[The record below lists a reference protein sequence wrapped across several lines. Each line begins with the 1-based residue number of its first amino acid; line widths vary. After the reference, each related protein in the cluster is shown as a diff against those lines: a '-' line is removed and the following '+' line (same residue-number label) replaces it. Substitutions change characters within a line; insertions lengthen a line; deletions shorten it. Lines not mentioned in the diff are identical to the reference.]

1 MQWLV
6 DLLVRTHPEFADK
19 LAGLNLPKDAGQAWT
34 ILGRKLSLGTDQ
46 LLDIIR
52 AAGIPVADLDRMGAS
67 EVARIP
73 EAIARK
79 YQVVAAARTKSHIQ
93 LGCADPMNDSLA
105 KELGFS
111 IKHPVELLFSPP
123 DQIAN
128 SLNRF
133 YSSNAGEA
141 GRTLWVDEKELER
154 AKVNPEEAIARIT
167 QHILNDAVKL
177 GASDIHIQPFL
188 GGGLVRYRV
197 DGMLMRGSSL
207 PVNVRDSVLRFIL
220 TQADLDI
227 SNHTTPQDGR
237 LRVQINDG
245 TYDLR
250 ISYLPSHDDSRLVI
264 RLLNQSRNFS
274 LEALGFP
281 MRDQQTL
288 RQVCRQAKGLV
299 LFTGPTG
306 SGKTTSLYSLLAGLN
321 KPEINIMTAEDP
333 VEYQL
338 QGISQIEVDEGRG
351 RRFDTVLKS
360 MLRQDPDIILVGEI
374 RDAET
379 AQMAMRAVMTGHL
392 VFSTV
397 HTQDA
402 LGTIQRL
409 VDLGVTQGQLADG
422 LKAAV
427 AQRMARKV
435 CPHCAESVTERTAL
449 EQLFFDNFS
458 ETPPLRAIGCEQ
470 CHFTGYLGRFPLI
483 EIYEPAADA
492 RARMRKGQY
501 LEEPDL
507 ELNRSLAKVA
517 VQAIV
522 GGITTIDEV
531 TRVLGNDFWGA
542 IDPER
547 AKVAMSMAGLEL
559 NDQRKPGFLL
569 LGGGEELAKK
579 WSEAIGYPITIAA
592 DGPAAARV
600 LRQDT
605 QIFGLINYVDKP
617 EDEVRPYM
625 EDLRRHLAWS
635 GLSAVYVLAQPHS
648 ELETALKQHG
658 LNDWVKDPT
667 DLVKLKDLCDKA
679 LK

>member
-6 DLLVRTHPEFADK
+6 DLLSRSKPEYAEILATLK
-19 LAGLNLPKDAGQAWT
+19 LPEDPGHAWSV
-34 ILGRKLSLGTDQ
+34 IGRKLSLGTDQ
-46 LLDIIR
+46 LLKIISKS
-52 AAGIPVADLDRMGAS
+52 GIPVADLDRIGAS
-67 EVARIP
+67 EITRIP

-79 YQVVAAARTKSHIQ
+79 YQVVAAARTKSHLQ
-93 LGCADPMNDSLA
+93 LGCATPLRDDLA
-105 KELGFS
+105 KELGFAL
-111 IKHPVELLFSPP
+111 KHPVELLFSPP

-133 YSSNAGEA
+133 YSANIGEA
-141 GRTLWVDEKELER
+141 GRTLWVDEKELEH
-154 AKVNPEEAIARIT
+154 AKVNPDEAIARIT

-197 DGMLMRGSSL
+197 DGMLMRGTSL
-207 PVNVRDSVLRFIL
+207 PVTVRDSVLRFIL

-264 RLLNQSRNFS
+264 RLLNQGRNFS

-288 RQVCRQAKGLV
+288 RQVCRQSKGLI

-321 KPEINIMTAEDP
+321 KPDINIMTAEDP

-392 VFSTV
+392 VFSTL

-435 CPHCAESVTERTAL
+435 CPHCAEEVKQRTPL
-449 EQLFFDNFS
+449 EQLFFNNFS
-458 ETPPLRAIGCEQ
+458 ETPPLRAIGCET
-470 CHFTGYLGRFPLI
+470 CHFTGYLGRFPLV
-483 EIYEPAADA
+483 EIYQPDVDA
-492 RARMRKGQY
+492 RARMRKSQY

-531 TRVLGNDFWGA
+531 TRVLGSDFWGS
-542 IDPER
+542 IDPEHIN
-547 AKVAMSMAGLEL
+547 VAMSMAGLEL

-569 LGGGEELAKK
+569 LGGDQTLADQ
-579 WSEAIGYPITIAA
+579 WSEVIDYPITIAGS
-592 DGPAAARV
+592 GPEAARI

-605 QIFGLINYVDKP
+605 QIFGLIYHIDMP
-617 EDEVRPYM
+617 DEQVRPHM
-625 EDLRRHLAWS
+625 ESLRRYVAWA
-635 GLSAVYVLAQPHS
+635 GLPPVYVLAQSHP
-648 ELETALKQHG
+648 ELETALRQHG
-658 LNDWVKDPT
+658 VNDWVTGSDDT
-667 DLVKLKDLCDKA
+667 LKLKQLCDGA
-679 LK
+679 LT

>member
-6 DLLVRTHPEFADK
+6 DLLVRSNPDYAEPLSNLRLPEDT
-19 LAGLNLPKDAGQAWT
+19 GHAWT
-34 ILGRKLSLGTDQ
+34 IIGRKLSLGTDE
-46 LLDIIR
+46 LLKIISKS
-52 AAGIPVADLDRMGAS
+52 GIPVVDLDRIGAS
-67 EVARIP
+67 QIERIP

-79 YQVVAAARTKSHIQ
+79 YLVVAAGHTKNHLQ
-93 LGCADPMNDSLA
+93 LGCATPLNDDLA
-105 KELGFS
+105 KELGFAVQ
-111 IKHPVELLFSPP
+111 HPGELLFSPP

-133 YSSNAGEA
+133 YSASIGEA

-154 AKVNPEEAIARIT
+154 AKVSPDEAIARIT

-197 DGMLMRGSSL
+197 DGMLMRGTSL
-207 PVNVRDSVLRFIL
+207 PVTVRDSVLRFIL

-237 LRVQINDG
+237 LRVEINDN

-250 ISYLPSHDDSRLVI
+250 ISYLPSHNDSRLVI
-264 RLLNQSRNFS
+264 RLLNQGRNFS

-281 MRDQQTL
+281 IRDQQTL
-288 RQVCRQAKGLV
+288 RQICRQSKGLI

-392 VFSTV
+392 VFSTL

-402 LGTIQRL
+402 LGSIQRL

-435 CPHCAESVTERTAL
+435 CPHCAEVVKQRTPL

-458 ETPPLRAIGCEQ
+458 ETPPLRAIGCEA

-483 EIYEPAADA
+483 EIYQPDSEA
-492 RARMRKGQY
+492 RARMRLGRY

-522 GGITTIDEV
+522 GGITTIDEI
-531 TRVLGNDFWGA
+531 TRVLGADFWGS
-542 IDPER
+542 IDPAR
-547 AKVAMSMAGLEL
+547 INVAMSMAGLEL

-569 LGGGEELAKK
+569 LGGDQALADQ
-579 WSEAIGYPITIAA
+579 WSEVINYPITVAA
-592 DGPAAARV
+592 SGPEAARI

-605 QIFGLINYVDKP
+605 QIYGLIYHIDMP
-617 EDEVRPYM
+617 DEAVRPHM
-625 EDLRRHLAWS
+625 EGLRRHLAWA
-635 GLSAVYVLAQPHS
+635 GLSAVYVLAQPHPD
-648 ELETALKQHG
+648 LETALQQHG
-658 LNDWVKDPT
+658 ITTWVNDAT
-667 DLVKLKDLCDKA
+667 DTLKLKQLCDEA